1 MNEQCSIVIPL
12 YNEEKNIDTCFEV
25 LNKQTYRNIEILFIN
40 DGSTDNSEEIIQRKI
55 IENPHLKIK
64 LLSQKNLGAA
74 EARRNG
80 IVNAT
85 SDYITILDCD
95 DELSNDAISSAMQL
109 FDSRKD
115 VDIVL
120 FDLKY
125 QTKIDIQTK
134 KINNFKYYTDSKEI
148 SGTDALKNSLDK
160 WGVHGLG
167 IYRKDIMLKSYE
179 QYEKFNKENLV
190 NNDEIITRLCFM
202 NSSHVFLSTGIYFYN
217 NNPFSTTKRINSN
230 LYKKI
235 YNSIILYQI
244 LLEQAPKI
252 ANTSLIMSYTWE
264 AYRYF
269 KLYKTKLLNSSDWE
283 AAILKGVSMI
293 KFKDLIFS
301 LSFKARIQY
310 FLLLVSGYRSL

>member
-1 MNEQCSIVIPL
+1 MNDQCSIIIPL

-25 LNKQTYRNIEILFIN
+25 LKGQTYRNIEILFIN
-40 DGSTDNSEEIIQRKI
+40 DGSTDNSEEILQRKI
-55 IENPHLKIK
+55 IENPHLKIR
-64 LLSQKNLGAA
+64 LLSQENLGAA

-80 IVNAT
+80 IANAT

-95 DELSNDAISSAMQL
+95 DELSNDAINLAMEL
-109 FDSRKD
+109 FDSKKD
-115 VDIVL
+115 TDIVL

-125 QTKIDIQTK
+125 QSKIDLQTK
-134 KINNFKYYTDSKEI
+134 KINDFTYYTDSKEI
-148 SGTDALKNSLDK
+148 SGADALKNSLDK

-179 QYEKFNKENLV
+179 QYEKFNKENLI

-202 NSSHVFLSTGIYFYN
+202 NSRYVLLSKGVYFYN

-235 YNSIILYQI
+235 YNSIILYEI
-244 LLEQAPKI
+244 LLEKAPKI

-269 KLYKTKLLNSSDWE
+269 TLYKTKLLNSSDWE
-283 AAILKGVSMI
+283 AAIQKGVNMI
-293 KFKDLIFS
+293 KFKDLVFY